1 MRMISF
7 NSRRSGA
14 FAALLA
20 SFATLPLTASCHAP
34 AALVASSG
42 TAPSASDGARSSAPF
57 AFPDLPA
64 AAKEAPAPPMSLTAS
79 DGSGL
84 HLTALTA
91 RAVIEG
97 PLSFTEVHLTFD
109 NPEDRVIEGNFSITL
124 PAGASVGRFAMKL
137 GDVWQE
143 GEVVEKKA
151 ARAAYEDFLHRK
163 QDPALLE
170 QAAGNEFSAR
180 VFPIPARGRK
190 ELILSYSQEL
200 TRDTPFTIPLR
211 GLPELGLL
219 DIAVMRAGDPK
230 PMQEMQRAAF
240 VPDADFRLD
249 ARAAVTPV
257 GGLRSGN
264 LVVARVHPITKA
276 EPDPLGATLVLL
288 DTSASRALGFDEE
301 IALAKRLAERIA
313 EVSGP
318 KTRLTVACY
327 DQVTHLIF
335 EGEAGA
341 FGEREIK
348 RIRERQALGASNLA
362 QALAWAGERAKE
374 QGARRVVILTDGVPT
389 AGETEGA
396 KLREAAAKLQHA
408 GVERLDAVALGGI
421 RDEALL
427 RRLVT
432 AGLAH
437 DGVVA
442 DGAKDFASIERRLTE
457 ATKSGVDVKVEGALW
472 SYPQKLDGVQAGD
485 EVLVYADVPADKPV
499 KISVGGVQ
507 EPGLELVPVD
517 RALLERSLV
526 QAKIASLLERQGIE
540 GDKGEIQKQIVA
552 LSVGYRVLSPYTG
565 LLVLE
570 TERDYARF
578 NIDRE
583 SAADILSVDRGK
595 IAITRRAALPVA
607 GPTPPAPPLVI
618 SLKKTKPASSRPL
631 SPGVARKLANEL
643 DRAAKSRGPT
653 AAPKSALSRSDTR
666 SADAGTP
673 LSAWGAG
680 TLGND
685 PLSARGNMWG
695 NSIDASAGEGGLGL
709 TGIGE
714 GGGGR
719 GEGIGLGSIGTIG
732 HGAGA
737 APRPSASASAS
748 PSPSPSPSPDEMM
761 GLLQGGGSAQGFG
774 SGHGRLGGSHATTP
788 PTVRMGA
795 SQVSGRIAPDVIS
808 RIVRQRAGAMRACY
822 EAGLA
827 RDPTLAGRLAVRFV
841 IDRTG
846 SVSAASLEGS
856 SLADAQVNACI
867 VREFRGLSFPTP
879 EGGVITVTYPLTFSS
894 GADDPAPLPNPPPP
908 PPPPVS
914 PPPAPIRENADH
926 PDPYAGRFKDVM
938 DTLATSTARAAIE
951 QAYLWHREEPGD
963 VMALTALGQTLE
975 AAGEIATAARAY
987 GSIID
992 LFPARADLRRFAG
1005 ERLEH
1010 LKDAAAADLALDT
1023 FARARD
1029 ERADHPASHRLLAF
1043 AELRRGHYQE
1053 AFTATFEGLKQPYP
1067 SGRFRGVDQ
1076 ILREDLGLVA
1086 AAWIKADPKRREEIL
1101 AKVAAA
1107 GGVVEDAPSLR
1118 FVLNWETDA
1127 NDVDFHIFD
1136 ADGGHA
1142 FYEHPE
1148 LASGGRLYADVT
1160 TGYGPECFTI
1170 RLPKER
1176 RSALYT
1182 LQAHYYSRGP
1192 MGYGMGKLEIIDHD
1206 GSGGLTFEERPFVAM
1221 VDHAFVEL
1229 GTVAGGG
1236 GAAVPAVGSTP
1247 ATKF

>member
-7 NSRRSGA
+7 KSSRSRA
-14 FAALLA
+14 ITALLA
-20 SFATLPLTASCHAP
+20 TFAALPLTASCHAP
-34 AALVASSG
+34 AALDASSG
-42 TAPSASDGARSSAPF
+42 AGPSAPSGPASPTPY
-57 AFPDLPA
+57 AFPDVPA
-64 AAKEAPAPPMSLTAS
+64 AAAPAPQPPMSLTAS

-91 RAVIEG
+91 RTVIEG
-97 PLSFTEVHLTFD
+97 PLSFTEMHLVFD

-124 PAGASVGRFAMKL
+124 PEGASLGRFAMKL
-137 GDVWQE
+137 GEVWQD

-151 ARAAYEDFLHRK
+151 AREAYEDFLHRK

-200 TRDTPFTIPLR
+200 TRDTPYTIPLR

-230 PMQEMQRAAF
+230 PMAEMQRAAF

-249 ARAAVTPV
+249 SKAPIAPSA
-257 GGLRSGN
+257 GLRSGN
-264 LVVARVHPITKA
+264 LVVARVHPVAKT
-276 EPDPLGATLVLL
+276 EPDPLGATLILL

-301 IALAKRLAERIA
+301 IALVKQLARRIA

-318 KTRLTVACY
+318 ATKLAVACY
-327 DQVTHLIF
+327 DQVTLPIF

-341 FGEREIK
+341 FGDREIK

-362 QALAWAGERAKE
+362 QALAWAGERAKTA
-374 QGARRVVILTDGVPT
+374 GARRVVLITDGVPT

-396 KLREAAAKLQHA
+396 KLREAAAKLRSS

-432 AGLAH
+432 AGLLR

-442 DGAKDFASIERRLTE
+442 DGAKGFASIDRRLGE
-457 ATKSGVDVKVEGALW
+457 ATKSGVEVKVEGALW
-472 SYPQKLDGVQAGD
+472 SWPKKLDGMQAGD
-485 EVLVYADVPADKPV
+485 EVLVYADVPADRTV
-499 KISVGGVQ
+499 RITVGGAE
-507 EPGLELVPVD
+507 EPGLELTPVD
-517 RALLERSLV
+517 KALLERSV
-526 QAKIASLLERQGIE
+526 AQAKIASLLERQGVE
-540 GDKGEIQKQIVA
+540 GDSPEIQKQIVA

-583 SAADILSVDRGK
+583 SAADILSIDHGK
-595 IAITRRAALPVA
+595 IAITRRSPLQVAAPLPAAAVA
-607 GPTPPAPPLVI
+607 SAKTKAKPAKAWSAPGGPRGLARELDHAAASGFSGASPPA
-618 SLKKTKPASSRPL
+618 
-631 SPGVARKLANEL
+631 VANV
-643 DRAAKSRGPT
+643 
-653 AAPKSALSRSDTR
+653 APRSAGAR
-666 SADAGTP
+666 SADLDAPTAP
-673 LSAWGAG
+673 RGADAA
-680 TLGND
+680 GND
-685 PLSARGNMWG
+685 PQSARGNMWG
-695 NSIDASAGEGGLGL
+695 QEIGESYGAGGLGL
-709 TGIGE
+709 AGIGE

-719 GEGIGLGSIGTIG
+719 GEAVGLGSIGTIG

-737 APRPSASASAS
+737 TAAAPPRPA
-748 PSPSPSPSPDEMM
+748 PSPPSTPTAS
-761 GLLQGGGSAQGFG
+761 GSAQGFG
-774 SGHGRLGGSHATTP
+774 SGHGRLGGAHATSAP
-788 PTVRMGA
+788 VVRSGA
-795 SQVSGRIAPDVIS
+795 TQVSGRIAPEMIQRV
-808 RIVRQRAGAMRACY
+808 VRQRFGAMRACY

-827 RDPTLAGRLAVRFV
+827 RNHGLAGRVAIRFQ

-846 SVSAASLEGS
+846 SVVQADMNGA

-867 VREFRGLSFPTP
+867 VREFRGLKFPAP
-879 EGGVITVTYPLTFSS
+879 EGGTVTVTYPMVFSDGD
-894 GADDPAPLPNPPPP
+894 GASMPTAPPPSTPTALPPPP
-908 PPPPVS
+908 PPPA
-914 PPPAPIRENADH
+914 PPAPVRGNREH

-938 DTLATSTARAAIE
+938 DTLATSTAREAIE
-951 QAYLWHREEPGD
+951 KAYLWHREEPGD

-1010 LKDAAAADLALDT
+1010 LKDGAAAELALDT
-1023 FARARD
+1023 FARARI
-1029 ERADHPASHRLLAF
+1029 ERADHPSSHRLLAF
-1043 AELRRGHYQE
+1043 AELKRGHYQE
-1053 AFTATFEGLKQPYP
+1053 AFTAAFEGLKQPYP
-1067 SGRFRGVDQ
+1067 AGRFRGVDQ

-1101 AKVAAA
+1101 AKVTAA

-1127 NDVDFHIFD
+1127 NDVDFHIID

-1142 FYEHPE
+1142 YYERPE
-1148 LASGGRLYADVT
+1148 LPSGGHLYADVT

-1176 RSALYT
+1176 RSPVYT

-1192 MGYGMGKLEIIDHD
+1192 MGYGMGKLEIIEHD
-1206 GSGGLTFEERPFVAM
+1206 GSGGLTIEERPFVAM

-1229 GTVAGGG
+1229 GTVTGGG
-1236 GAAVPAVGSTP
+1236 GGVAQVAGEPLIKP
-1247 ATKF
+1247 R

>member
-7 NSRRSGA
+7 KSSRSRA
-14 FAALLA
+14 IAALLA
-20 SFATLPLTASCHAP
+20 TLPFTASCHAP
-34 AALVASSG
+34 LALDASVG
-42 TAPSASDGARSSAPF
+42 AAPSAPSGPASAPPY

-64 AAKEAPAPPMSLTAS
+64 AAAPQAPQPPMSLTAS

-91 RAVIEG
+91 RSVIEG
-97 PLSFTEVHLTFD
+97 PLSFTEMHLVFD

-124 PAGASVGRFAMKL
+124 PEGASLGRFAMKL
-137 GDVWQE
+137 GDVWQD

-151 ARAAYEDFLHRK
+151 AREAYEDFLHRK

-170 QAAGNEFSAR
+170 QAAGKEFSAR

-219 DIAVMRAGDPK
+219 DVAVMRAGDPE
-230 PMQEMQRAAF
+230 PMQEMRRAAF

-249 ARAAVTPV
+249 SKAPV
-257 GGLRSGN
+257 APSAGLRSGN
-264 LVVARVHPITKA
+264 LVVARVHPVAKP
-276 EPDPLGATLVLL
+276 EPDPLGATLILL

-301 IALAKRLAERIA
+301 IALVKQLARRVA
-313 EVSGP
+313 EVSGRAT
-318 KTRLTVACY
+318 KLSVACY
-327 DQVTHLIF
+327 DQVTFPIF

-341 FGEREIK
+341 FGDREIK
-348 RIRERQALGASNLA
+348 RIRERQALGASNLV
-362 QALAWAGERAKE
+362 QALAWAGERAKTA
-374 QGARRVVILTDGVPT
+374 GARRVVLITDGVPT

-396 KLREAAAKLQHA
+396 KLREAAAKLRSA

-432 AGLAH
+432 AGLLR

-442 DGAKDFASIERRLTE
+442 DGAKGFASIDRRLGE
-457 ATKSGVDVKVEGALW
+457 ATKSGVEVKVEGALW
-472 SYPQKLDGVQAGD
+472 SWPKKLDGVQAGD
-485 EVLVYADVPADKPV
+485 EVLVYADVPADRTV
-499 KISVGGVQ
+499 KITVGGAD
-507 EPGLELVPVD
+507 EPGLELTPVD
-517 RALLERSLV
+517 KALLERSV
-526 QAKIASLLERQGIE
+526 ARAKIQSLLERQGVE
-540 GDKGEIQKQIVA
+540 GDSPAIQKQIVA

-583 SAADILSVDRGK
+583 SAADILSIDHGK
-595 IAITRRAALPVA
+595 IAITRRSPLQVAAPQPAAAVA
-607 GPTPPAPPLVI
+607 SAK
-618 SLKKTKPASSRPL
+618 SKAKPARSWSA
-631 SPGVARKLANEL
+631 PGGPRGLARDL
-643 DRAAKSRGPT
+643 DQAAGSGWT
-653 AAPKSALSRSDTR
+653 GAAPSAVASAASRN
-666 SADAGTP
+666 ADARVAEPDAPG
-673 LSAWGAG
+673 S
-680 TLGND
+680 D
-685 PLSARGNMWG
+685 PQSARGNMWG
-695 NSIDASAGEGGLGL
+695 QPIGDSFGAGGLGL
-709 TGIGE
+709 TGSGE

-719 GEGIGLGSIGTIG
+719 GEGIGLGSIGTVG
-732 HGAGA
+732 RGGATSATAAAPPRPAPSAAGA
-737 APRPSASASAS
+737 SLS
-748 PSPSPSPSPDEMM
+748 
-761 GLLQGGGSAQGFG
+761 G
-774 SGHGRLGGSHATTP
+774 SGQGLGSGLGRLGGSHSVSAP
-788 PTVRMGA
+788 MVRSGA
-795 SQVSGRIAPDVIS
+795 SEVSGRIAPEMIQRV
-808 RIVRQRAGAMRACY
+808 VRLRFGAMRACY
-822 EAGLA
+822 ETGLA
-827 RDPTLAGRLAVRFV
+827 RNPALAGRVTIKFS
-841 IDRTG
+841 IDRSG
-846 SVSAASLEGS
+846 SVVLADMNGS
-856 SLADAQVNACI
+856 SLLDAQVNACI
-867 VREFRGLSFPTP
+867 VREFRGLKFPAP
-879 EGGVITVTYPLTFSS
+879 EGGTITVMYPMTFSN
-894 GADDPAPLPNPPPP
+894 GVDEPPPP
-908 PPPPVS
+908 PPPP
-914 PPPAPIRENADH
+914 PPAPPAPVRGDREH

-938 DTLATSTARAAIE
+938 DTLATSTAREAIAK
-951 QAYLWHREEPGD
+951 AYVWHREEPGD

-1010 LKDAAAADLALDT
+1010 LKDGAAAELALDT
-1023 FARARD
+1023 FARARI
-1029 ERADHPASHRLLAF
+1029 ERGDHPSSYRLLAF
-1043 AELRRGHYQE
+1043 AELKRGRYQE
-1053 AFTATFEGLKQPYP
+1053 AFTAAFEGLKQPYP
-1067 SGRFRGVDQ
+1067 AGRFRGVDQ

-1127 NDVDFHIFD
+1127 NDVDFHIID

-1142 FYEHPE
+1142 YYERPE
-1148 LASGGRLYADVT
+1148 LPSGGHLYADVT

-1176 RSALYT
+1176 RSPVYT

-1192 MGYGMGKLEIIDHD
+1192 MGYGMGKLEIIEHD
-1206 GSGGLTFEERPFVAM
+1206 GSGGLTIEERPFVAM

-1229 GTVAGGG
+1229 GTVTGGG
-1236 GAAVPAVGSTP
+1236 GGVTAVAGPALMKP
-1247 ATKF
+1247 

>member
-1 MRMISF
+1 MRKISF
-7 NSRRSGA
+7 NSRRSSA

-34 AALVASSG
+34 AAQVASSNSS
-42 TAPSASDGARSSAPF
+42 PSAPNGAASSAPF

-64 AAKEAPAPPMSLTAS
+64 AAKEAPPPPMSLTAS

-84 HLTALTA
+84 HLTGLSA

-97 PLSFTEVHLTFD
+97 PLSFTEMHLVFD

-124 PAGASVGRFAMKL
+124 PAGASLGRFAMKL

-200 TRDTPFTIPLR
+200 TRDTPYTIPLR
-211 GLPELGLL
+211 GLPELGSL

-230 PMQEMQRAAF
+230 PMQELQRSAF
-240 VPDADFRLD
+240 VPDLDFRLD
-249 ARAAVTPV
+249 AKAAIAPSA
-257 GGLRSGN
+257 GLRSGN
-264 LVVARVHPITKA
+264 LVVARVHPVAKA
-276 EPDPLGATLVLL
+276 EPDPLGATLILL

-301 IALAKRLAERIA
+301 IALVKRLAERIA
-313 EVSGP
+313 ETAGP
-318 KTRLTVACY
+318 KTRLSVACY
-327 DQVTHLIF
+327 DQITHPIF
-335 EGEAGA
+335 DGEAGA

-348 RIRERQALGASNLA
+348 RIRERQALGASNLG
-362 QALAWAGERAKE
+362 QALAWAGERAKTE
-374 QGARRVVILTDGVPT
+374 GARRVVLITDGVPT
-389 AGETEGA
+389 AGETEGV
-396 KLREAAAKLQHA
+396 KLREAAAKLQLA

-432 AGLAH
+432 AGLLH

-442 DGAKDFASIERRLTE
+442 DGGKDFASIERRLAET
-457 ATKSGVDVKVEGALW
+457 TKSGVEVNVEGALW
-472 SYPQKLDGVQAGD
+472 SYPKKLDGVQAGD

-507 EPGLELVPVD
+507 EPGLELTPVD

-583 SAADILSVDRGK
+583 TAADILSVDRGR
-595 IAITRRAALPVA
+595 IAITRRSPLQVAAPPLPVA
-607 GPTPPAPPLVI
+607 
-618 SLKKTKPASSRPL
+618 SLKKEKSKPPWSPPSAVRGPLARSGRMDASSGQSAP
-631 SPGVARKLANEL
+631 
-643 DRAAKSRGPT
+643 RAAPT
-653 AAPKSALSRSDTR
+653 PAPMEPPRRVSARPID
-666 SADAGTP
+666 ADAPTE
-673 LSAWGAG
+673 AWGAEAPAS
-680 TLGND
+680 D
-685 PLSARGNMWG
+685 PAAARGNMWG
-695 NSIDASAGEGGLGL
+695 DPLGDGHGAGGLGL
-709 TGIGE
+709 SGIGE

-719 GEGIGLGSIGTIG
+719 GESIGLGTIGTIG
-732 HGAGA
+732 HGSSSGMG
-737 APRPSASASAS
+737 AS
-748 PSPSPSPSPDEMM
+748 PSAAP
-761 GLLQGGGSAQGFG
+761 GGSSQGFG
-774 SGHGRLGGSHATTP
+774 SGHGRLSGSHSVAAPAVRAGATE
-788 PTVRMGA
+788 
-795 SQVSGRIAPDVIS
+795 VSGRIAPEMIQRV
-808 RIVRQRAGAMRACY
+808 VRQKFGAMRACY

-827 RDPTLAGRLAVRFV
+827 RNPTLAGRVSIKFIV
-841 IDRTG
+841 DRTG
-846 SVSAASLEGS
+846 HVAQADMNGS
-856 SLADAQVNACI
+856 SLLDAQVNACI
-867 VREFRGLSFPTP
+867 VREFRGLQFPAP
-879 EGGVITVTYPLTFSS
+879 EGGNITVMYPLTFSN
-894 GADDPAPLPNPPPP
+894 GVDEPPPLPA
-908 PPPPVS
+908 
-914 PPPAPIRENADH
+914 PPAPPPTPSRPASDH
-926 PDPYAGRFKDVM
+926 PEPYAGRFKDVM

-951 QAYLWHREEPGD
+951 QAYRWHREEPGD

-1010 LKDAAAADLALDT
+1010 LSDVGAADLARDT

-1029 ERADHPASHRLLAF
+1029 ERGDHPSSHRLLAF
-1043 AELRRGHYQE
+1043 AELKKGHYQE
-1053 AFTATFEGLKQPYP
+1053 AFTAAFEGLKQPYP

-1086 AAWIKADPKRREEIL
+1086 AAWIKAEPKRREEIL
-1101 AKVAAA
+1101 AKITAA

-1127 NDVDFHIFD
+1127 NDVDFHIID

-1148 LASGGRLYADVT
+1148 LPSGGRLYADVT

-1206 GSGGLTFEERPFVAM
+1206 GSGGLTIEERPFVAM

-1229 GTVAGGG
+1229 GTVTGGG
-1236 GAAVPAVGSTP
+1236 GAAVAAAPLSKP
-1247 ATKF
+1247 

>member
-14 FAALLA
+14 CAALLVT
-20 SFATLPLTASCHAP
+20 FATLPLTEGCHALS
-34 AALVASSG
+34 ALVASSG
-42 TAPSASDGARSSAPF
+42 SAPSAPDGARSSVPF

-64 AAKEAPAPPMSLTAS
+64 AKPPPVPPMSLTAS

-84 HLTALTA
+84 HLMALNA

-97 PLSFTEVHLTFD
+97 PLSFTEIHLTFD

-137 GDVWQE
+137 GDGWQE

-151 ARAAYEDFLHRK
+151 AREAYEDFLHRK

-200 TRDTPFTIPLR
+200 TRDTPYTIPLR

-230 PMQEMQRAAF
+230 PMQEMQRATF

-249 ARAAVTPV
+249 ARAAIAPF

-264 LVVARVHPITKA
+264 LVVARVHPIAGA

-288 DTSASRALGFDEE
+288 DTSASRALGFEEE
-301 IALAKRLAERIA
+301 ITLAKRLVERIA
-313 EVSGP
+313 EVAGP
-318 KTRLTVACY
+318 RTRLAVACY

-348 RIRERQALGASNLA
+348 GIRERQALGASNLS
-362 QALAWAGERAKE
+362 QALAWAGERAKVA
-374 QGARRVVILTDGVPT
+374 GARRVVILTDGVPT
-389 AGETEGA
+389 AGETEGV
-396 KLREAAAKLQHA
+396 KLREAAAKLQLA
-408 GVERLDAVALGGI
+408 GVVRLDAVALGGI

-432 AGLAH
+432 AGLVH
-437 DGVVA
+437 DGVVV

-472 SYPQKLDGVQAGD
+472 SYPRKLDGVQAGD

-499 KISVGGVQ
+499 KISVGGV
-507 EPGLELVPVD
+507 EEAGLELVPVD

-583 SAADILSVDRGK
+583 SAAEILSVDRGK
-595 IAITRRAALPVA
+595 IAIARRSPLQVAASASV
-607 GPTPPAPPLVI
+607 VI
-618 SLKKTKPASSRPL
+618 SPKKSKPMP
-631 SPGVARKLANEL
+631 P
-643 DRAAKSRGPT
+643 RG
-653 AAPKSALSRSDTR
+653 
-666 SADAGTP
+666 ADAPG
-673 LSAWGAG
+673 SE
-680 TLGND
+680 
-685 PLSARGNMWG
+685 PLSARGNIWG
-695 NSIDASAGEGGLGL
+695 NPINDAAGEGGLGL
-709 TGIGE
+709 SGIGE

-719 GEGIGLGSIGTIG
+719 GDGIGLGSIGTLG

-737 APRPSASASAS
+737 LASAS
-748 PSPSPSPSPDEMM
+748 PSPSPSPDGMV
-761 GLLQGGGSAQGFG
+761 GVLQGGGSGQGFG
-774 SGHGRLGGSHATTP
+774 SGHGRLGGSHVVRP
-788 PTVRMGA
+788 PTVHAGA
-795 SQVSGRIAPDVIS
+795 TQVSGRIAPEMIS
-808 RIVRQRAGAMRACY
+808 RVVRQKLATMRACY

-827 RDPTLAGRLAVRFV
+827 RNPALAGRVAIKFT

-846 SVSAASLEGS
+846 SVAQAEMSGS
-856 SLADAQVNACI
+856 SLVDPQVNACI
-867 VREFRGLSFPTP
+867 VRAFRGLSFPAP
-879 EGGVITVTYPLTFSS
+879 AGGNITVMYPLTFSN
-894 GADDPAPLPNPPPP
+894 GVDEPPALPAPPPP
-908 PPPPVS
+908 PS
-914 PPPAPIRENADH
+914 SPPAPTRGSAEH

-951 QAYLWHREEPGD
+951 QAYRWHRDEPGD

-1053 AFTATFEGLKQPYP
+1053 AFTATFEGLEQPYP

-1086 AAWIKADPKRREEIL
+1086 AAWIKAEPKRREEIL
-1101 AKVAAA
+1101 AKIAAA

-1118 FVLNWETDA
+1118 FVLSWETDA
-1127 NDVDFHIFD
+1127 NDVDFHIID

-1142 FYEHPE
+1142 YYEHPE

-1176 RSALYT
+1176 RSPLYT

-1229 GTVAGGG
+1229 GTVTGGGGG
-1236 GAAVPAVGSTP
+1236 GAAVTA
-1247 ATKF
+1247 ATLTKH

>member
-1 MRMISF
+1 MRIF
-7 NSRRSGA
+7 PCNLRRSGA
-14 FAALLA
+14 LAALLA
-20 SFATLPLTASCHAP
+20 TFATLPLTASCHAP
-34 AALVASSG
+34 EALVASSSG
-42 TAPSASDGARSSAPF
+42 TPPSRQNGAVSSAPF
-57 AFPDLPA
+57 AFPDVPA
-64 AAKEAPAPPMSLTAS
+64 AAAQARQPPMSLTAS

-91 RAVIEG
+91 RAVVEG
-97 PLSFTEVHLTFD
+97 PLSFTEMHLTFD

-124 PAGASVGRFAMKL
+124 PAGASIGRFAMKL

-151 ARAAYEDFLHRK
+151 AREAYEDFLHRK

-200 TRDTPFTIPLR
+200 TRDTPYTIPLR

-230 PMQEMQRAAF
+230 PMAELSRATF

-249 ARAAVTPV
+249 AKAAVTPI

-264 LVVARVHPITKA
+264 LVVARVHPIAKA

-288 DTSASRALGFDEE
+288 DTSASRALGFDDE

-318 KTRLTVACY
+318 KTRLAVACY

-348 RIRERQALGASNLA
+348 RIRERQALGASNLG

-396 KLREAAAKLQHA
+396 KLREAAAKLQSA

-421 RDEALL
+421 RDEPLL

-437 DGVVA
+437 DGVVV

-457 ATKSGVDVKVEGALW
+457 ATKSGVEVKVAGALW

-499 KISVGGVQ
+499 KISVGGV
-507 EPGLELVPVD
+507 EETGLELLPVE

-595 IAITRRAALPVA
+595 IAIARRAALQVA
-607 GPTPPAPPLVI
+607 APTPEAPTVI
-618 SLKKTKPASSRPL
+618 SLKKSKPKPGRPL
-631 SPGVARKLANEL
+631 GARGARDLANEL
-643 DRAAKSRGPT
+643 DRAAASVGPR
-653 AAPKSALSRSDTR
+653 AAPKAAVSR
-666 SADAGTP
+666 ADAPTAP
-673 LSAWGAG
+673 WGG
-680 TLGND
+680 DTLGND

-695 NSIDASAGEGGLGL
+695 SSIPDAAGEGGLGL
-709 TGIGE
+709 SGIGE

-719 GEGIGLGSIGTIG
+719 GEGIGLGSVGTIG
-732 HGAGA
+732 HGAGVGA
-737 APRPSASASAS
+737 GPSAA
-748 PSPSPSPSPDEMM
+748 PSPDGMV
-761 GLLQGGGSAQGFG
+761 GLPQGGGASQGFG
-774 SGHGRLGGSHATTP
+774 SGHGRLGGSHATSP

-795 SQVSGRIAPDVIS
+795 SQVSGRIAPEVIS
-808 RIVRQRAGAMRACY
+808 RVVRQRFGAMRACY

-827 RDPTLAGRLAVRFV
+827 RNPALAGRVAIRFV

-846 SVSAASLEGS
+846 SVSAANLEGS
-856 SLADAQVNACI
+856 SLVDAQVNACI

-879 EGGVITVTYPLTFSS
+879 EGGVITVTYPLVFSN
-894 GADDPAPLPNPPPP
+894 GGDDPAPLPAAPPPP
-908 PPPPVS
+908 ASAPVAVRGS
-914 PPPAPIRENADH
+914 ADH

-951 QAYLWHREEPGD
+951 QAYRWHREEPGD

-975 AAGEIATAARAY
+975 AAGELATAARAY

-1107 GGVVEDAPSLR
+1107 GGVVEDTPSLR

-1170 RLPKER
+1170 RLPREQ
-1176 RSALYT
+1176 RSPLYT

-1229 GTVAGGG
+1229 GTVTGGG
-1236 GAAVPAVGSTP
+1236 GATVPAVGSSP